1 VAKTGTRWCIDT
13 NTLVPWLITDSGVL
27 DLLIKKYGIPSDFR
41 DIYLHRHKHS
51 VDFIQRIIDLKSK
64 GFSDEF
70 YFSYLAMNEVYSA
83 VRDEI
88 RSILLF
94 KNGTPLSRWNEEK
107 NSLDLPG
114 DSMETVYE
122 DIENRFDILF
132 GNNTIIP
139 LSDEPEEEGDNF
151 TEIVASLIFTFKRVK
166 TQDAILL
173 TTAISIR
180 ANYFVTFDK
189 RLISEVADELAKKYQ
204 LYLISPAEGNSLLRK
219 VKIPGK

>member
-1 VAKTGTRWCIDT
+1 MANTGTRWYIDT
-13 NTLVPWLITDSGVL
+13 NSLVPWLITDSGVL
-27 DLLIKKYGIPSDFR
+27 DLFIKRYGIPSVFR
-41 DIYLHRHKHS
+41 DIYLDRHTHS
-51 VDFIQRIIDLKSK
+51 IDFIQRIIDLKSK

-94 KNGTPLSRWNEEK
+94 KNGTPLSRWSEEK
-107 NSLDLPG
+107 NSIDLPD
-114 DSMETVYE
+114 DSMETVYK
-122 DIENRFDILF
+122 DIENKFDVLF

-139 LSDEPEEEGDNF
+139 LSDEPEEKGDNF
-151 TEIVASLIFTFKRVK
+151 SDIVASLIFTFKRVK

-173 TTAISIR
+173 TTAISVK

-189 RLISEVADELAKKYQ
+189 RLIAEVSKELTKKYQ
-204 LYLISPAEGNSLLRK
+204 LHLISPNHGNTLLK
-219 VKIPGK
+219 KAKIQG

>member
-1 VAKTGTRWCIDT
+1 M
-13 NTLVPWLITDSGVL
+13 P
-27 DLLIKKYGIPSDFR
+27 
-41 DIYLHRHKHS
+41 IYFGSLGHKHS
-51 VDFIQRIIDLKSK
+51 IDFIQKIIDLKSE
-64 GFSDEF
+64 GSSDEF

-94 KNGTPLSRWNEEK
+94 KNGTPLSRWSEEK
-107 NSLDLPG
+107 NSLDLPE

-122 DIENRFDILF
+122 DIENKFDVLF

-139 LSDEPEEEGDNF
+139 LSDEPDEKGDNF
-151 TEIVASLIFTFKRVK
+151 SEIVASLIFTFKRVK

-173 TTAISIR
+173 TTAILVR

-189 RLISEVADELAKKYQ
+189 RLISEVSKELDKKYQ
-204 LYLISPAEGNSLLRK
+204 LHLISPNHGNTLLKK
-219 VKIPGK
+219 VKTPGR